1 MLSKLKA
8 LLKNPKLMLPLITAI
23 LGIFGFTA
31 GTEIKEQL
39 FIPAPEV
46 TIDITVPE
54 HEEHK
59 EHSHKHSHPEL
70 EKLINYW
77 H

>member
-1 MLSKLKA
+1 MMLSKF
-8 LLKNPKLMLPLITAI
+8 KNPKLYVPLITAA

-39 FIPAPEV
+39 FVPAPEV
-46 TIDITVPE
+46 TIDIVVPE
-54 HEEHK
+54 HEEHSHPT
-59 EHSHKHSHPEL
+59 HSHKHSHPEL
-70 EKLINYW
+70 ERW